1 MPLINCKVELK
12 LRWTKHSVL
21 AAAGNDNTNDNP
33 TNFIFTFKD
42 KTLYVPA
49 KFNEPKMNI
58 YNYKTKRENKN
69 TADLYRYLNQIL
81 LEFISYLF

>member
-49 KFNEPKMNI
+49 KFNEHKMNI